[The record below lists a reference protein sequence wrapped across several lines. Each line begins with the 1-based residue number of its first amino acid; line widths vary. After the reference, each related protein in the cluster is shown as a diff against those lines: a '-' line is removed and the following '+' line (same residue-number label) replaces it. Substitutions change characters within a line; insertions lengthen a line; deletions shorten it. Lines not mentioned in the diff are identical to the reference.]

1 MPFCVTIKNRAQPY
15 RYTEVIIMAEKLTR
29 WQKFRRFLKRS
40 ITPKVLLQTA
50 YHVAFF
56 IISIALLVGVASY
69 AITKS
74 YEEVELSF
82 VEGFTITAHTG
93 AFDTDENSLA
103 SVEAAIA
110 NKVDILEIDIRQRPN
125 GTLVMDHELVITN
138 NDGVP
143 LSEAFELLKDSDIRI
158 NLDIKETRVLNAL
171 HDMLV
176 EYGLYSRAFLT
187 GIESKDVAAV
197 KASSCAD
204 MEYYLNCQPSRMEIF
219 SEDYQQK
226 LIGQL
231 KETGAIGVNCHYSY
245 AGGQLCDLLHAN
257 GYKLSVWTVN
267 EKSAMKRALNF
278 KPDNITTKQYDLL
291 KSVIEDWDK

>member
-1 MPFCVTIKNRAQPY
+1 
-15 RYTEVIIMAEKLTR
+15 MAEKLTR
-29 WQKFRRFLKRS
+29 WQKFKRILKRS
-40 ITPKVLLQTA
+40 ITPMVLLQTA
-50 YHVAFF
+50 YHVTFF
-56 IISIALLVGVASY
+56 IVSIALLVSVASY

-74 YEEVELSF
+74 YEEGELSF

-93 AFDTDENSLA
+93 AFDTDENSIA

-110 NKVDILEIDIRQRPN
+110 NKVDILELDIRQRPN

-138 NDGVP
+138 NDGIP
-143 LSEAFELLKDSDIRI
+143 LSEAFELLKDTDVHL

-176 EYGLYSRAFLT
+176 EYGLYDRAFLT

-197 KASSCAD
+197 KKSSCAD
-204 MEYYLNCQPSRMEIF
+204 MEYYLNCQPSRIEIF

-226 LIGQL
+226 LIEQL
-231 KETGAIGVNCHYSY
+231 KETGAIGVNCDYKN
-245 AGGQLCDLLHAN
+245 AGGMLCETLHEN

-267 EKSAMKRALNF
+267 SQTAMKRVLVF
-278 KPDNITTKQYDLL
+278 KPDNITTKQYELL
-291 KSVIEDWDK
+291 NSVIENWDK

>member
-1 MPFCVTIKNRAQPY
+1 
-15 RYTEVIIMAEKLTR
+15 MAEKLTR
-29 WQKFRRFLKRS
+29 WQKLKRFLKRS
-40 ITPKVLLQTA
+40 ITPTMLLQTA
-50 YHVAFF
+50 YHVTFF
-56 IISIALLVGVASY
+56 IVSIALLAGVASY

-74 YEEVELSF
+74 YEEGELGF
-82 VEGFTITAHTG
+82 VKGFTITAHTG
-93 AFDTDENSLA
+93 AFDTAENSIE

-110 NKVDILEIDIRQRPN
+110 NEVDILELDIRQRPN

-143 LSEAFELLKDSDIRI
+143 LSEAFELLRDTDIHI

-176 EYGLYSRAFLT
+176 EYGLYDRAFLT

-197 KASSCAD
+197 KDSSCAD
-204 MEYYLNCQPSRMEIF
+204 MDYYLNCQPSRIEIF

-226 LIGQL
+226 LIEQL
-231 KETGAIGVNCHYSY
+231 KETGAVGVNCHYNN
-245 AGGQLCDLLHAN
+245 AGGQLCELLHKN

-267 EKSAMKRALNF
+267 EKSTMKRVLNF
-278 KPDNITTKQYDLL
+278 KPDNITTKQYELL
-291 KSVIEDWDK
+291 HSVIEDWDK

>member
-1 MPFCVTIKNRAQPY
+1 
-15 RYTEVIIMAEKLTR
+15 MAENLTR
-29 WQKFRRFLKRS
+29 WQKFKRFLKRS
-40 ITPKVLLQTA
+40 ITPTVLLQTA
-50 YHVAFF
+50 YHVTFF
-56 IISIALLVGVASY
+56 IVSIALLLGVASY

-74 YEEVELSF
+74 YEEGELSF

-93 AFDTDENSLA
+93 AFDTAENSIT

-110 NKVDILEIDIRQRPN
+110 NKVEIIELDIRQRPN
-125 GTLVMDHELVITN
+125 GTLVMAHDLVITN

-143 LSEAFELLKDSDIRI
+143 LSEAFELLKDTDISI

-171 HDMLV
+171 RDMLV

-187 GIESKDVAAV
+187 GIESKDITAV

-204 MEYYLNCQPSRMEIF
+204 MDYYLNCQPSRIEIF

-226 LIGQL
+226 LIDQL
-231 KETGAIGVNCHYSY
+231 KESGAIGVNCHYNN
-245 AGGQLCDLLHAN
+245 AGGQLCDLLHKN

-267 EKSAMKRALNF
+267 DKTTMKRVLVF
-278 KPDNITTKQYDLL
+278 RPDNITTKQYELL
-291 KSVIEDWDK
+291 NSVIENWDN